1 MKIGIVTF
9 VKCDNYGAEL
19 QAYALQKK
27 LNVLGYEAEV
37 VDLEKEQ
44 GVIESSLS
52 SYTNAI
58 KNRYK
63 QYGIIKGTAK
73 VLELIKDKYNARRAY
88 AANADKVARRHKIF
102 EDFFN
107 TYIKHSSKYYT
118 LEEMRHAKSLP
129 YDVMIAGSD
138 QIWNF
143 MQTRY
148 LDVFFLMMANRWHA
162 RKISYAAS
170 FSVSKL
176 PDSKKSLYKK
186 YLENMDA
193 ISVRETTGIDIV
205 NSCSYCKATV
215 VLDPTLLIKRE
226 EWVEYIGKED
236 YLPKDRKYVVIYTL
250 SGSHYIY
257 TLAKKIAR
265 KLGAEVI
272 NIKLGFSKVE
282 GDDGITHIG
291 DAGPREFI
299 SIFNQAVYVITDSFH
314 GTAFSINFN
323 IPFTTLLN
331 PVSNINSRALSIL
344 KLTGTESR
352 LIYDDGS
359 NKAPDTLNL
368 DFAPINKVIERERKS
383 SLEFLISSLTE
394 RK

>member
-27 LNVLGYEAEV
+27 LNLLGYDAEV
-37 VDLEKEQ
+37 INLEKEK
-44 GVIESSLS
+44 GVVESSFN
-52 SYTNAI
+52 SYKNAI
-58 KNRYK
+58 VNRYK
-63 QYGIIKGTAK
+63 QYGLIKGTVK
-73 VLELIKDKYNARRAY
+73 VAELVKDKYNARKAYRA
-88 AANADKVARRHKIF
+88 NSEKVEVRHKIF
-102 EDFFN
+102 ESFFN
-107 TYIKHSSKYYT
+107 DYIRHSDRFYT
-118 LEEMRHAKSLP
+118 LEEMRNMQSLP

-148 LDVFFLMMANRWHA
+148 LDVFFLMMANHWKA

-170 FSVSKL
+170 FSVSRI
-176 PDSKKSLYKK
+176 PDSKKAMYRK

-193 ISVRETTGIDIV
+193 ISVRETTGVDIV
-205 NSCSYCKATV
+205 KSCSDCEAIA
-215 VLDPTLLIKRE
+215 VLDPTLLINRT
-226 EWVEYIGKED
+226 EWIDFIGKKN
-236 YLPKDRKYVVIYTL
+236 YLPEGKKYVVIYTL

-257 TLAKKIAR
+257 TLAKKIAK
-265 KLGAEVI
+265 KLDADVI
-272 NIKLGFSKVE
+272 NIKLGFSNVD
-282 GDDGITHIG
+282 GDDGITHIC

-299 SIFNQAVYVITDSFH
+299 SIFSHAVYVITDSFH

-331 PVSNINSRALSIL
+331 PASNINSRALSIL
-344 KLTGTESR
+344 KQTGTERR

-359 NKAPDTLNL
+359 KREPESLTIDFTPVNKIIETNREKSL
-368 DFAPINKVIERERKS
+368 DFLRKS
-383 SLEFLISSLTE
+383 LS
-394 RK
+394 